1 MFMTNSNDKSGELL
15 GQERRRRW
23 SPEQKLAMVRESL
36 EPGQSVSV
44 VARRNGINANQL
56 FLWRKLYQDG
66 SLSAVSAGE
75 AVVPA
80 SELSDALK
88 QIRELQRMLGKKTM
102 EAEILKEAVEI
113 ARSRKLDCAL
123 TLVAGGRP
131 VKLVSE
137 CLGVARSQ
145 LTVRIKQSVSL
156 KVRRRRPVDDADLV
170 VEIQQQISEL
180 PSYGYRRVWGL
191 LRRARE
197 TQSLPAINVKRVYR
211 VMRDHD
217 LLLARR
223 IKQPGVPRRHEGRIA
238 VQTSDTRWCSD
249 GFEFRCEDGAK
260 LSVTFALDCCD
271 REAIGWVASPTG
283 YSGDDIRDLMLESVE
298 KRFGDQLPATPVQW
312 LSDNGSAYT
321 AEQTRLFARQI
332 GLQPVTTPVRS
343 PQSNGM
349 AESFVKTIKRDYVA
363 HMPKPDRETALR
375 NLAIAFEHYNEQHP
389 HSALNYRSPRE
400 FRRLVA
406 ASI

>member
-1 MFMTNSNDKSGELL
+1 MTNSNDKSGELL

-145 LTVRIKQSVSL
+145 LTVRIKQSVSP
-156 KVRRRRPVDDADLV
+156 KTRRSRPVNDAELV
-170 VEIQQQISEL
+170 AEIQQQVSDL

-197 TQSLPAINVKRVYR
+197 TQLLPAINVKRVYR
-211 VMRDHD
+211 VMRDHN
-217 LLLARR
+217 LLLERR

-400 FRRLVA
+400 FRRLAV

>member
-1 MFMTNSNDKSGELL
+1 MTNSNDKSGELL

-145 LTVRIKQSVSL
+145 LTVRIKQSVSP
-156 KVRRRRPVDDADLV
+156 KVRRSRPVDDAELV
-170 VEIQQQISEL
+170 VEIQQQVSEL

-191 LRRARE
+191 LRRERE

-211 VMRDHD
+211 VMRDHN
-217 LLLARR
+217 LLLERR

-238 VQTSDTRWCSD
+238 VKTSDTRWCSD

-298 KRFGDQLPATPVQW
+298 KRFGDQLPTTPVQW

-363 HMPKPDRETALR
+363 HMPKPDRKTALR

-400 FRRLVA
+400 FRRLAV

>member
-1 MFMTNSNDKSGELL
+1 MTNSNDKGGELL

-23 SPEQKLAMVRESL
+23 STDQKLAMVRESL

-80 SELSDALK
+80 SELTDALK
-88 QIRELQRMLGKKTM
+88 QIRELQRILGKKTM
-102 EAEILKEAVEI
+102 EAEVLKEAVEI

-137 CLGVARSQ
+137 CLGVSRSQ
-145 LTVRIKQSVSL
+145 LTARIKQLVSP
-156 KVRRRRPVDDADLV
+156 KVRRRRLV
-170 VEIQQQISEL
+170 NDTELVAEIKQQVSEL

-191 LRRARE
+191 LRRERE
-197 TQSLPAINVKRVYR
+197 VQLLAPINVKRVYR
-211 VMRDHD
+211 VMRDHN
-217 LLLARR
+217 LLLERR
-223 IKQPGVPRRHEGRIA
+223 IKQPGVQRRHEGRIA
-238 VQTSDTRWCSD
+238 VTTSDTRWCSD
-249 GFEFRCEDGAK
+249 GFEFRCDDGAK

-298 KRFGDQLPATPVQW
+298 KRFGDQLPSTPVQW
-312 LSDNGSAYT
+312 LSDNGSAYI

-375 NLAIAFEHYNEQHP
+375 NLTIAFEHYNEQHP
-389 HSALNYRSPRE
+389 HSALKYRSPRE
-400 FRRLVA
+400 FRRLAA

>member
-1 MFMTNSNDKSGELL
+1 
-15 GQERRRRW
+15 
-23 SPEQKLAMVRESL
+23 
-36 EPGQSVSV
+36 
-44 VARRNGINANQL
+44 
-56 FLWRKLYQDG
+56 
-66 SLSAVSAGE
+66 
-75 AVVPA
+75 
-80 SELSDALK
+80 
-88 QIRELQRMLGKKTM
+88 
-102 EAEILKEAVEI
+102 
-113 ARSRKLDCAL
+113 
-123 TLVAGGRP
+123 

-145 LTVRIKQSVSL
+145 LTVRIKQSVSP
-156 KVRRRRPVDDADLV
+156 KTRRSRPVNDVELV
-170 VEIQQQISEL
+170 AEIRQEVSEL

-197 TQSLPAINVKRVYR
+197 KRWLPAINVKRVYR
-211 VMRDHD
+211 GMRDHN
-217 LLLARR
+217 LL
-223 IKQPGVPRRHEGRIA
+223 
-238 VQTSDTRWCSD
+238 C
-249 GFEFRCEDGAK
+249 
-260 LSVTFALDCCD
+260 
-271 REAIGWVASPTG
+271 
-283 YSGDDIRDLMLESVE
+283 DLMLESVE

-400 FRRLVA
+400 FRRLAA

>member
-145 LTVRIKQSVSL
+145 LTVRIKQSVSP
-156 KVRRRRPVDDADLV
+156 KVRRSRPVDDAALV
-170 VEIQQQISEL
+170 VEIQQQVSEL

-197 TQSLPAINVKRVYR
+197 TQSLSAINVKRVYR
-211 VMRDHD
+211 VMRDHN
-217 LLLARR
+217 LLLERR
-223 IKQPGVPRRHEGRIA
+223 LKQPGVPRRHEGRIA
-238 VQTSDTRWCSD
+238 VKTSDTRWCSD

-298 KRFGDQLPATPVQW
+298 KRFGDQLPVTPVQW

-349 AESFVKTIKRDYVA
+349 AESFMKTIKRDYVA

-400 FRRLVA
+400 FRRLA
-406 ASI
+406 PASI

>member
-1 MFMTNSNDKSGELL
+1 MTNSNDKSGELL

-145 LTVRIKQSVSL
+145 LTVRIKQSVSP
-156 KVRRRRPVDDADLV
+156 KTRRSRPVNDAELV
-170 VEIQQQISEL
+170 AEIQQQVSEL

-197 TQSLPAINVKRVYR
+197 TQLLPAINVKRVYR
-211 VMRDHD
+211 VMRDHN
-217 LLLARR
+217 LLLERR

-238 VQTSDTRWCSD
+238 VKTSDTRWCSD

-298 KRFGDQLPATPVQW
+298 KRFGDQLPTTPVQW

-349 AESFVKTIKRDYVA
+349 AESFVKTIKRDYVV

-389 HSALNYRSPRE
+389 HSALKYRSPRE
-400 FRRLVA
+400 FRRLAA

>member
-44 VARRNGINANQL
+44 VARRHGINANQL

-145 LTVRIKQSVSL
+145 LTVRIKQSVST
-156 KVRRRRPVDDADLV
+156 KTRRSRPVNDAELV
-170 VEIQQQISEL
+170 VEIQQQVSEL

-197 TQSLPAINVKRVYR
+197 TQLLPAINVKRVYR
-211 VMRDHD
+211 VMRDHN
-217 LLLARR
+217 LLLERR

-400 FRRLVA
+400 FRRLAV